1 MFQSIATPKAF
12 RTVLTAAIV
21 TLFATSCS
29 KKDMQAT
36 ETPAE
41 VTTAT
46 SAQEIEELRQFVIST
61 TGEDAVTYTAASK
74 EFIIAGDAAMS
85 LEDAKAQLKKFNETE
100 LAGTAAGVQHRRSY
114 YVVAP
119 AKAIAV
125 KIYADRTV
133 PAVWI
138 TALDKAIANWN
149 AAGSKLKITRI
160 TTPTGAN
167 TTVKGV
173 NNGGNG
179 VLAVANYPD
188 YNSNAGKFVTINTYY
203 NSLSASKQ
211 IFAITHELGHT
222 YGFGHTNST
231 YGTLVPGSPNVD
243 PNSIMN
249 AVCLN
254 WSAFTAYDLQAIR
267 TVYPK

>member
-1 MFQSIATPKAF
+1 MFQSIATPKPLRF
-12 RTVLTAAIV
+12 ILAASFAA
-21 TLFATSCS
+21 LMATSCS
-29 KKDMQAT
+29 KKDLQAP

-41 VTTAT
+41 VSTAT
-46 SAQEIEELRQFVIST
+46 SAQQIEELRQFVISS
-61 TGEDAVTYTAASK
+61 TGENSVSYTATTK
-74 EFIIAGDAAMS
+74 EFIIGGDGVMP
-85 LEDAKAQLKKFNETE
+85 LEDAKEQLKKFNTTE
-100 LAGTAAGVQHRRSY
+100 LEGTAAGMQHRRSF

-119 AKAIAV
+119 AKAVAV
-125 KIYADRTV
+125 KIFADATV
-133 PAVWI
+133 PAVWL

-149 AAGSKLKITRI
+149 ASGSKLVISRT
-160 TTPTGAN
+160 TTPSLAN

-179 VLAVANYPD
+179 VLATANYPD
-188 YNSNAGKFVTINTYY
+188 YNSNAGKFITINTFY
-203 NSLSASKQ
+203 NSLAASKQ

-231 YGTLVPGSPNVD
+231 YGTLVPNSPNAD

-267 TVYPK
+267 TIYPK